1 MLAMHYAVTLPA
13 DYDMAVIRE
22 RIASKGSLMDG
33 YPGLL
38 FKAYLHADRQRAGHD
53 GESNRYAA
61 FYLWADH
68 RSLGA
73 FLQGPGFA
81 RLSADFGRPAVRVW
95 WVSRLAGSADARQAR
110 WATLAFDAMSATVA
124 GPEQAN
130 EDSLLI
136 GSEPTTWGQVTL
148 RLSAQRPPVIAVG
161 QQLYELGHL
170 SPGASL
176 PKQGPIVF
184 DQLFNE
190 EK

>member
-13 DYDMAVIRE
+13 DYDMAVIRQ

-95 WVSRLAGSADARQAR
+95 WVSRLAGMADIRAAR
-110 WATLAFDAMSATVA
+110 WATLDFA
-124 GPEQAN
+124 GLPIEPDGGG
-130 EDSLLI
+130 EDSCLT
-136 GSEPTTWGQVTL
+136 GFEPNAWGQVAL
-148 RLSAQRPPVIAVG
+148 RLSTQRPPVIAAG

-170 SPGASL
+170 SPGAAL
-176 PKQGPIVF
+176 AKQGPIVF